1 MESKKPYV
9 IAIIVQMIYTGMF
22 IISKA
27 AFDKGMNTFVFIF
40 YRQAAS
46 SILLLPIAVF
56 LERKNA
62 PSISLRMILK
72 LFLYAF
78 IGNTFSLNLYNVSM
92 KLTSA
97 TVASATFN
105 SQPVVT
111 FCLALLLRME
121 VVKLRSSS
129 GIAKVTGVALC
140 LAGVL
145 VIALYIGPGLSP
157 INHHR
162 VFAVHALASPS
173 RATWIKGTFLMVL
186 ANMSWSLWIVKQAA
200 VLKEFPNKILMMLSQ
215 CIFSTVQS
223 FIVALVAERD
233 FSKWKL
239 RLDISLLAII
249 YTGFMVNGVSFY
261 LQAWCVEMK
270 GPVFLTVWTPL
281 CLIFTIFC
289 SSIIGEIVHLG
300 SIVGGLLL
308 VGGLYCVLWGKSKEN
323 KTAQC
328 NRVNTMD
335 IGVQDEQEHKQTE
348 EDKKGREDQKEA
360 TLAFTVDQV

>member
-27 AFDKGMNTFVFIF
+27 AFDKGMDTFVFIF

-62 PSISLRMILK
+62 PSISLQMILK

-162 VFAVHALASPS
+162 AFAVHALTAPS

-200 VLKEFPNKILMMLSQ
+200 VLKEFPNKILMTLSQ

-239 RLDISLLAII
+239 HLDISLLAII

-270 GPVFLTVWTPL
+270 GPVFLTIWTPL

-300 SIVGGLLL
+300 SIVGGILL
-308 VGGLYCVLWGKSKEN
+308 VGGLYCVLWGKNKEN
-323 KTAQC
+323 KTAQS

-335 IGVQDEQEHKQTE
+335 NGVQDEQEHRQTE
-348 EDKKGREDQKEA
+348 EDKKGRIDQKEA
-360 TLAFTVDQV
+360 TLGFTVDQV

>member
-1 MESKKPYV
+1 MEAKKPYI
-9 IAIIVQMIYTGMF
+9 IAIIVQMIYAGMF
-22 IISKA
+22 IVSKA
-27 AFDKGMNTFVFIF
+27 AFDKGMNTSVFIF

-46 SILLLPIAVF
+46 SLLLLPVAFF
-56 LERKNA
+56 LER
-62 PSISLRMILK
+62 
-72 LFLYAF
+72 
-78 IGNTFSLNLYNVSM
+78 NTFSLNLYNVSM

-129 GIAKVTGVALC
+129 GIAKVTGVVLC

-145 VIALYIGPGLSP
+145 LIALYIGPGISP

-162 VFAVHALASPS
+162 VFAAHVLTAPS
-173 RATWIKGTFLMVL
+173 RVTWIKGTFLMVL
-186 ANMSWSLWIVKQAA
+186 ANMSWSLWIVKQ
-200 VLKEFPNKILMMLSQ
+200 
-215 CIFSTVQS
+215 
-223 FIVALVAERD
+223 
-233 FSKWKL
+233 
-239 RLDISLLAII
+239 
-249 YTGFMVNGVSFY
+249 GFMVNGVSFY

-289 SSIIGEIVHLG
+289 SSILGEIVHLG
-300 SIVGGLLL
+300 SILGGVLL

-323 KTAQC
+323 KTTAPC
-328 NRVNTMD
+328 NKVNAMD
-335 IGVQDEQEHKQTE
+335 IVTQDEQENDQAKE
-348 EDKKGREDQKEA
+348 GKKGMAEQKEA
-360 TLAFTVDQV
+360 TTTIMVEQV

>member
-1 MESKKPYV
+1 MEEKKPYV
-9 IAIIVQMIYTGMF
+9 SAIIVQVIYTGM
-22 IISKA
+22 SSSA
-27 AFDKGMNTFVFIF
+27 RQPLTRGSTPVFIF

-46 SILLLPIAVF
+46 SLLLLPVAVF

-62 PSISLRMILK
+62 PSISFSMILK
-72 LFLYAF
+72 LFFYAF
-78 IGNTFSLNLYNVSM
+78 IGSTFSLNLYNVSM

-129 GIAKVTGVALC
+129 GIAKVTGVSLC

-145 VIALYIGPGLSP
+145 VIALYIRPGLSP

-162 VFAVHALASPS
+162 VLAPHVLRAPS
-173 RATWIKGTFLMVL
+173 RVIWIKGTFLMVL

-200 VLKEFPNKILMMLSQ
+200 VLKEYPNKILMKLSQ

-223 FIVALVAERD
+223 FIVAVVAERD

-239 RLDISLLAII
+239 RLDISLLTII
-249 YTGFMVNGVSFY
+249 YTGFIVNGVSFC
-261 LQAWCVEMK
+261 LQAWCVELK
-270 GPVFLTVWTPL
+270 GPVFLTVWTPF
-281 CLIFTIFC
+281 CLILTIFC
-289 SSIIGEIVHLG
+289 SSILGEIVHLG
-300 SIVGGLLL
+300 SYAEEQVP
-308 VGGLYCVLWGKSKEN
+308 SN
-323 KTAQC
+323 K
-328 NRVNTMD
+328 VNTMD
-335 IGVQDEQEHKQTE
+335 IGMQDEQEHEQRE
-348 EDKKGREDQKEA
+348 EDNKGREEQKEA
-360 TLAFTVDQV
+360 TSAFMVEQV